1 MSRETCNFKKYEANC
16 DEEDKDE
23 NQDKKKNLN
32 IIYCLKIPG
41 ETYRISEFKVE
52 PVKHTFPIT
61 DIGSNVFLKVLL
73 ESLPRVEEVP
83 VVGCACLSSNPSTLK
98 RRRSKD
104 MLNAAM
110 SEEMLANSLAA
121 ACSLAEDNGTCS
133 RMNYQGLRKMDG
145 LSDDCKSRIKGAT
158 FSPDLGLI
166 NPDMGCASG
175 ITRKLSAYSSPNSD
189 VYCAP
194 NSRGSTP
201 EQSDLNDSGF
211 SCSTG
216 TTCEEPLHKA
226 CKRKSKV
233 VDSSYQFYDESNI
246 QVPSDS
252 VVNYVLVDDRMQ
264 TPCRQKGK
272 HRCNCDEESDQGIQL
287 KDGKNMKQKSEEGKV
302 DEKINVL
309 DERRAKEIAKYMRRL
324 RKEAKL
330 KQRESGM
337 SSQDNSECK
346 EAKQEHTPKVKFSRR
361 SASRHNDL
369 ISNKSANG
377 EATTQFPSNGNDPSR
392 QKNSVPEETSTK
404 VVPETANSTK
414 VPKQAANPKP
424 SSDSHSATSI
434 PILQASRFDHA
445 LRMGNYRTS
454 VSLHGAL
461 SSREVYTIKDL
472 ECVCSSI
479 GCDQMASVK
488 SCSQFED
495 INPKTYHVGSQN
507 KHCQISCCHP
517 DEASGRLSDSNDN
530 YQPSVKKLISS
541 YTQTD
546 DYACDCGKPLVP
558 KCFDCSNNMYADET
572 DDSGFIHE
580 GGMRRS
586 RGTHDLTT
594 INKSDLFLEAIER
607 CSRLPGRTAHEEVNA
622 MDKCDKDNE
631 NSASS
636 VEVAPNKCD
645 SSNSVINKCQCD
657 KNIFNINSGNNSSRS
672 NDYNMI
678 SSALAYGDRFAKDIS
693 HSQSDLTGQ
702 TDITLNNNDKI
713 DTPYKY
719 SSLLQNSDK
728 AVDFIR
734 KPKHK
739 RPSPFN
745 KIEKIMMERIEQKQK
760 DTPKSNPI
768 KIANRADYLANEF
781 GNEQEED
788 FLYKDEAS
796 GITYMTNSNTYL
808 DHTSNTYKSFPRS
821 DSVGNYSKNREQHVV
836 MYEKGDYANFVH
848 IESKQMGKHAYED
861 VESDCGH
868 SCKHFRGDEDGIHFV
883 GDAHQNWDVEGNED
897 LDAFGKSLESG
908 AAVPS
913 VSEMDRFRW
922 RLDSAASMVFHSRT
936 GLPLTS
942 SPAPLRRGKSC
953 FDFDSSINS
962 VSGIKRLVKYSL
974 K

>member
-1 MSRETCNFKKYEANC
+1 M
-16 DEEDKDE
+16 
-23 NQDKKKNLN
+23 
-32 IIYCLKIPG
+32 
-41 ETYRISEFKVE
+41 
-52 PVKHTFPIT
+52 
-61 DIGSNVFLKVLL
+61 
-73 ESLPRVEEVP
+73 
-83 VVGCACLSSNPSTLK
+83 
-98 RRRSKD
+98 
-104 MLNAAM
+104 MNAAM
-110 SEEMLANSLAA
+110 SEEMLANTLAA
-121 ACSLAEDNGTCS
+121 ACSLAEDASCS

-158 FSPDLGLI
+158 FSPDLGII

-216 TTCEEPLHKA
+216 TPCEGPLHKA
-226 CKRKSKV
+226 CKRKSKA

-287 KDGKNMKQKSEEGKV
+287 KDAKNMKQKSEDGKDGKV
-302 DEKINVL
+302 DEKVNVL

-330 KQRESGM
+330 RQRESGM

-346 EAKQEHTPKVKFSRR
+346 EAKQEHTPKAKSSRR

-377 EATTQFPSNGNDPSR
+377 EVTTQFPGSGHNPSG
-392 QKNSVPEETSTK
+392 QKNSVPDETSTK
-404 VVPETANSTK
+404 VTLETANSTK
-414 VPKQAANPKP
+414 VPKQTANPKS

-461 SSREVYTIKDL
+461 SSREVYTIKDF
-472 ECVCSSI
+472 ECICSSI

-517 DEASGRLSDSNDN
+517 DGASARLSDSNDN

-558 KCFDCSNNMYADET
+558 KCFDCSNNLYAEEM
-572 DDSGFIHE
+572 DDSGFSQ

-607 CSRLPGRTAHEEVNA
+607 CSRLPERSAEEEVNA

-636 VEVAPNKCD
+636 VKMAQNKCD

-657 KNIFNINSGNNSSRS
+657 KNIFNINSGNDSSRS
-672 NDYNMI
+672 NDYNML
-678 SSALAYGDRFAKDIS
+678 SRSASVFDDRFAY
-693 HSQSDLTGQ
+693 SQSDLTGQ
-702 TDITLNNNDKI
+702 TDGTLNNNDKA
-713 DTPYKY
+713 PSKY
-719 SSLLQNSDK
+719 SGLLQNSDK

-739 RPSPFN
+739 RPSPVN
-745 KIEKIMMERIEQKQK
+745 KIGKIVMERREQKQK
-760 DTPKSNPI
+760 DIPKSNPI
-768 KIANRADYLANEF
+768 KIANHADYLADDF

-808 DHTSNTYKSFPRS
+808 DHTSNTYKGFPRS
-821 DSVGNYSKNREQHVV
+821 DSVENYSKNREQHVV
-836 MYEKGDYANFVH
+836 MYEKGDYGNFVH

-861 VESDCGH
+861 VESDCGN
-868 SCKHFRGDEDGIHFV
+868 SCKHFRRDEDGIRFV
-883 GDAHQNWDVEGNED
+883 GDARQNWDIEGNED

-908 AAVPS
+908 VAVPS

-962 VSGIKRLVKYSL
+962 VSGIKRLVKHTLQLNSIYF
-974 K
+974 KE

>member
-1 MSRETCNFKKYEANC
+1 MDR
-16 DEEDKDE
+16 
-23 NQDKKKNLN
+23 KKNLN
-32 IIYCLKIPG
+32 VVYCLKIPG
-41 ETYRISEFKVE
+41 ETYRIAEFKVE

-61 DIGSNVFLKVLL
+61 DIGSNVYLKVLL

-104 MLNAAM
+104 MMNSTV
-110 SEEMLANSLAA
+110 SEELLASSLAS
-121 ACSLAEDNGTCS
+121 ACTLAEDNASCS
-133 RMNYQGLRKMDG
+133 RINYQALRKMD
-145 LSDDCKSRIKGAT
+145 SMNDDGKSRIKGAT
-158 FSPDLGLI
+158 FSPDLGII

-216 TTCEEPLHKA
+216 TPCEGPLHKA

-246 QVPSDS
+246 QVQQSSDS

-287 KDGKNMKQKSEEGKV
+287 KDAKNMKQKSDEGKV
-302 DEKINVL
+302 DEKVNVL

-330 KQRESGM
+330 RQRESGM

-346 EAKQEHTPKVKFSRR
+346 EAMQEHAPRASSRSSRR

-369 ISNKSANG
+369 ISNKSTN
-377 EATTQFPSNGNDPSR
+377 ETQHVTTQYLGSAHHPGG

-404 VVPETANSTK
+404 VTHETANSTK
-414 VPKQAANPKP
+414 VPKPTINPKS
-424 SSDSHSATSI
+424 SSDCHSATSI

-461 SSREVYTIKDL
+461 SSREVYTIKDF

-517 DEASGRLSDSNDN
+517 DEVSGRLSDSNDN

-558 KCFDCSNNMYADET
+558 KCFDCSNNLYLEEM
-572 DDSGFIHE
+572 DDSGFSS

-594 INKSDLFLEAIER
+594 ISKSDLFLEAIER
-607 CSRLPGRTAHEEVNA
+607 CSRLPEEVNA

-636 VEVAPNKCD
+636 VEAAQNKCD

-657 KNIFNINSGNNSSRS
+657 KNIFNINSGNNSSS
-672 NDYNMI
+672 NNDYNML
-678 SSALAYGDRFAKDIS
+678 SHSASAYGDRFAKDNS
-693 HSQSDLTGQ
+693 HSPSDLTGQ
-702 TDITLNNNDKI
+702 TDVTLNNNDK
-713 DTPYKY
+713 TPSKY
-719 SSLLQNSDK
+719 SAFLQTDK

-739 RPSPFN
+739 RPSPIN
-745 KIEKIMMERIEQKQK
+745 KIEKIVMERKEQKQK
-760 DTPKSNPI
+760 DTSKSDPI
-768 KIANRADYLANEF
+768 KIVNHADYLADDF
-781 GNEQEED
+781 GNEQDED

-796 GITYMTNSNTYL
+796 GITYMTNSNIYL
-808 DHTSNTYKSFPRS
+808 DHASNTFKSFPRP
-821 DSVGNYSKNREQHVV
+821 DSVENYSKNHEQHVV
-836 MYEKGDYANFVH
+836 MYEKGDYSNFVH
-848 IESKQMGKHAYED
+848 VESKQMGKHAYED
-861 VESDCGH
+861 LESDCGQ
-868 SCKHFRGDEDGIHFV
+868 SCKHFRRDEDGIHLV
-883 GDAHQNWDVEGNED
+883 GDARQNWDVEGNED

-962 VSGIKRLVKYSL
+962 VSGIKRLVKRIL
-974 K
+974 C